1 MDSKKSEIR
10 WIFNGFVFFSRR
22 VYYLVMLSTSHTMNY
37 IQLCFFLYKDMHAY
51 CRLQN
56 NGQWDKDAHLLE
68 QFRILFS
75 LV

>member
-1 MDSKKSEIR
+1 
-10 WIFNGFVFFSRR
+10 
-22 VYYLVMLSTSHTMNY
+22 
-37 IQLCFFLYKDMHAY
+37 MHAY

>member
-37 IQLCFFLYKDMHAY
+37 IQLCFFLYKDMRLHRQLGIHA
-51 CRLQN
+51 Q
-56 NGQWDKDAHLLE
+56 E
-68 QFRILFS
+68 I
-75 LV
+75 